1 MKIQDWVYLITY
13 FLTVVYTARF
23 YRGFASCKFSKQS
36 EFIYYGLFYSCSVIN
51 YLFAGAPILNTC
63 ISIIGLFL
71 LASMYE
77 NDFRKKVMMVVQFFL
92 FTAVSEIMA
101 VVICGLVIPESFM
114 EKMEVTTSMSYVC
127 LSLGVCICVHIF
139 RRFQGMRANAGEPII
154 GWGSVLLVQVILLSF
169 IALLATQME
178 GNGLIVA
185 MVIISVIN
193 YIITSIYDKL
203 LLSESEK
210 REKMLIVERGEAY
223 QRETEVLVDSYMK
236 IRGIYHDLKNHILVM
251 ESFVRQ
257 KNYQEL
263 QEYLKNLQG
272 ETQTVG
278 FYAYTGHPTIDS
290 ILNYKESV
298 AQKYDTE
305 LILDSQIPS
314 QLSIDNYEFSVLFGN
329 LLDNAIEACMAVTG
343 KKTIRVVMKV
353 AKNQLH
359 LYMENPYVGNLQWEN
374 GLPLSKKENRE
385 LHGIGTQNVK
395 RIVEKYNGAMDI
407 ETEDNVF
414 RIKILLYLG

>member
-23 YRGFASCKFSKQS
+23 YRGFGSCKFSKQR
-36 EFIYYGLFYSCSVIN
+36 EAIYYGLFYSCSVIN
-51 YLFAGAPILNTC
+51 YLFVGAPILNTC
-63 ISIIGLFL
+63 ISVVGLFL

-114 EKMEVTTSMSYVC
+114 EKMEVNTSTSYVC

-169 IALLATQME
+169 IALLTTQME

-185 MVIISVIN
+185 MLIISVIN

-223 QRETEVLVDSYMK
+223 QRETEVLVDSYKK

-251 ESFVRQ
+251 ESLVRQ

-263 QEYLKNLQG
+263 QDYLKNLQG

-278 FYAYTGHPTIDS
+278 FCAYTGHPTIDS

-359 LYMENPYVGNLQWEN
+359 LYMENPYAGNLQWEN